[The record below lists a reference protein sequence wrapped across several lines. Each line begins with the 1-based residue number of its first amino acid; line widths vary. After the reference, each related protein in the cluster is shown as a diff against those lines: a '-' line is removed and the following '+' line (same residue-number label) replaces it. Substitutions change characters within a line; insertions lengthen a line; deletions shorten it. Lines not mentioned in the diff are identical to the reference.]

1 MPKAFARIETDN
13 ARKYLAQLCKH
24 FAHKLEVELTED
36 KGIFHFTTGH
46 AVIEAD
52 DAALTMSIEAEDAE
66 KVTQVEGII
75 DAHLLRFA
83 FREKL
88 DSITWRAA

>member
-1 MPKAFARIETDN
+1 MHKAFARIETDN

-24 FAHKLEVELTED
+24 FAHKIEVELTDD
-36 KGIFHFTTGH
+36 KGICHFAAGN

-52 DAALTMSIEAEDAE
+52 DAALTMHVEAEDPE
-66 KVTQVEGII
+66 KVAQVEGII
-75 DAHLLRFA
+75 DAHLVRFA

-88 DSITWRAA
+88 DAIAWRAA